1 MPTRSRE
8 DGPRAGG
15 HPAPLESQR
24 AEAALARSVPGADDP
39 SLAELGIDRVNH
51 RALPAGFRGDVYIW
65 DVDKTYLDT
74 QFDSLKGLM
83 RIPFEGA
90 IDKRAF
96 PGTAQLLKEL
106 RRGPGKQPIEAPL
119 YFISASPPKLRAVLE
134 RKMLIDGVEFDGLTL
149 KDPVQNVRRGGLRAL
164 KAQLAYK
171 LVGLLLHRLDFPAG
185 AHETLFGDDVESD
198 ALIYALYADVVAGR
212 IRGAELLR
220 ILQRHRTEYQLAE
233 WIVSFADRI
242 PVARSVQR
250 IFIHLAYGSDPE
262 RFAPFGPTVVPVR
275 DSLQP
280 AVLLEAHGKIATSG
294 VIRVATAM
302 RDAGRTDLDLLAS
315 VLDLVRRRLVGGTRF
330 DALATQLTRE
340 RLLPPE
346 VGFGRTAR
354 PVKPKHHAAS
364 EPWLPA
370 SERA

>member
-1 MPTRSRE
+1 MPPRSR
-8 DGPRAGG
+8 DGGSGSRAS
-15 HPAPLESQR
+15 ESDVQR
-24 AEAALARSVPGADDP
+24 QPAEAAVVRSNAGADNP

-51 RALPAGFRGDVYIW
+51 RELAPGFRGDVYIW

-106 RRGPGKQPIEAPL
+106 RRGPGKHPIEAPL

-134 RKMLIDGVEFDGLTL
+134 RKMLLDGVEFDGLTL

-212 IRGAELLR
+212 IRGADLLR

-280 AVLLEAHGKIATSG
+280 AVLLEAHDKISAAG
-294 VIRVATAM
+294 VLRVAAAM
-302 RDAGRTDLDLLAS
+302 GEAGRTDVELLS
-315 VLDLVRRRLVGGTRF
+315 SLLDLVRRRLVGGARF
-330 DALATQLTRE
+330 DAITAQLTHQ
-340 RLLPPE
+340 RLLPAE
-346 VGFGRTAR
+346 LTFGRTPPPR
-354 PVKPKHHAAS
+354 KPKHHAAN
-364 EPWLPA
+364 EPWLPE

>member
-1 MPTRSRE
+1 MPTRPRDASPERE
-8 DGPRAGG
+8 PGNPGPSG
-15 HPAPLESQR
+15 HS
-24 AEAALARSVPGADDP
+24 AEIAVARSRSGAGDP

-51 RALPAGFRGDVYIW
+51 RELPAGFRGDVYIW

-74 QFDSLKGLM
+74 QFDSFKGLM

-106 RRGPGKQPIEAPL
+106 RRGPGQRPIEAPL
-119 YFISASPPKLRAVLE
+119 YFISASPPKLRSVLE
-134 RKMLIDGVEFDGLTL
+134 RKMLLDGVEFDGLTL

-198 ALIYALYADVVAGR
+198 ALIYVLYADVVAGR
-212 IRGAELLR
+212 IRGADLLR

-233 WIVSFADRI
+233 WIVSFADGI
-242 PVARSVQR
+242 PVTRSVQR
-250 IFIHLAYGSDPE
+250 IFIHLAYGTDPD
-262 RFAPFGPTVVPVR
+262 RFAPFGPTVIPVR

-280 AVLLEAHGKIATSG
+280 AVLLEAHGKIAASG
-294 VIRVATAM
+294 VIRVAAAM
-302 RDAGRTDLDLLAS
+302 REAGRTDLDLLAS
-315 VLDLVRRRLVGGTRF
+315 LLDLVRRRLVGGTRF
-330 DALATQLTRE
+330 DALTTQLARE

-346 VGFGRTAR
+346 LGFGRTPAPR
-354 PVKPKHHAAS
+354 KLRHHAVN
-364 EPWLPA
+364 EPWLPER
-370 SERA
+370 ERA